1 MNSRKHLN
9 PFVLGGVVTGK
20 QFAGRSAEVA
30 RLRAIAEAGQHVFL
44 FAPRRYGKTSLLREA
59 LDPEATSRRLL
70 LVWCDCLPTVNEA
83 SLTKRLAEAVVRA
96 SRAGRLTEWAK
107 EAAKLFRRLRPTVT
121 AGPGGEVSATV
132 ELGPPGSKGSADL
145 EDALEAVGALARGR
159 GKPVA
164 VVFDEFQQMAEWDPA
179 HHTEAVIRTVI
190 QHQRGVAYCFA
201 GSQHH
206 LLQRMFTD
214 RARPLF
220 KLAAPFPLGRLSD
233 DELEPWLQK
242 RFLETDHKL
251 EPAALQTLL
260 GHAEGHPW
268 AAQFLA
274 YFVWEAAMAAG
285 EAVVD
290 AAGVERG
297 LAEALRVG
305 ETIYARDATAVTPP
319 QRRVLTAIARESTT
333 TATAAG
339 YIARHELPAKSTV
352 AQALG
357 SLIEKGYVEAIGD
370 LAVVSDPLFAEW
382 LRRR

>member
-1 MNSRKHLN
+1 
-9 PFVLGGVVTGK
+9 VV
-20 QFAGRSAEVA
+20 
-30 RLRAIAEAGQHVFL
+30 
-44 FAPRRYGKTSLLREA
+44 APRRYGKTSLLREA

-70 LVWCDCLPTVNEA
+70 LVWCDCLPTVNET
-83 SLTKRLAEAVVRA
+83 SLAKRLAEAVVRA

-107 EAAKLFRRLRPTVT
+107 EAGKLFRRLRPSVT

-132 ELGPPGSKGSADL
+132 ELGPPGSRGSADL

-164 VVFDEFQQMAEWDPA
+164 VVFDEFQQMAEWDPG
-179 HHTEAVIRTVI
+179 HRTEAVIRTVI

-206 LLQRMFTD
+206 LLERMFTD

-274 YFVWEAAMAAG
+274 YFVWEAASAAG

-290 AAGVERG
+290 VARVERG

-305 ETIYARDATAVTPP
+305 ETIYARDATAITPP

>member
-9 PFVLGGVVTGK
+9 PFALGGVVTGK
-20 QFAGRSAEVA
+20 QFAGRSTEVA

-70 LVWCDCLPTVNEA
+70 LVWCDCLPTVNETA
-83 SLTKRLAEAVVRA
+83 LARRLAEAVVRA
-96 SRAGRLTEWAK
+96 SRAGRVTEWAK
-107 EAAKLFRRLRPTVT
+107 EVGKLFRRLRPVVT

-132 ELGPPGSKGSADL
+132 ELGPAGSKGSEDL
-145 EDALEAVGALARGR
+145 EDALEAVGTLARTR

-164 VVFDEFQQMAEWDPA
+164 VVFDEFQHIAEWDPA

-201 GSQHH
+201 GSRHH

-274 YFVWEAAMAAG
+274 HFVWEAATAAG
-285 EAVVD
+285 ETVVEV
-290 AAGVERG
+290 AGVERG

-305 ETIYARDATAVTPP
+305 ETIYARDVTAVTPP